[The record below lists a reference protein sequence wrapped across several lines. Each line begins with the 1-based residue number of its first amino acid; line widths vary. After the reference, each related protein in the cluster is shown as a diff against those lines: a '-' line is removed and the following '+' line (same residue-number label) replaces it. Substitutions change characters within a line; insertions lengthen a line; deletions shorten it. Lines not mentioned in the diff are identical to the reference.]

1 MTKQENRN
9 SMDNHDLYIFE
20 KDEDESNSL
29 DKIIQTNNYQK
40 YKKCLKL
47 LGNKIKRIK
56 SKTTPKQEKTPSK
69 SKTNYETPI
78 SPKNF
83 DNFNQVNNIKEI
95 KLNVTS
101 CLCEQ
106 IIIEL
111 NDKYINQ
118 NTILMKDYMKSLK
131 EFDPFKRIILMD
143 WVMAICASNRFKRET
158 FHMTVSLIDI
168 CLTKLKQI
176 SIDKI
181 QLLATTC
188 LLISSKY
195 LEVLIPSIKQYS
207 YFTAETYSVQEIKY
221 YEIVIL
227 NLLDWKINYVDI
239 YQWSNLILYKWKNYL
254 NEYSNLFQINEKD
267 INRLYILYYY
277 ILDCIILD
285 YYYRFCNMK
294 FLCLTLIYLL
304 FGYEFGIFD
313 EEYFNLSEIKYKYYN
328 YLFNKFVE
336 KNEIFGLANFRKY
349 IPYVLKFINKKIISA
364 INEEI
369 KHLNNNI
376 FVQDY
381 DENKIKIA
389 KNAIK
394 NQFYFYNNKK

>member
-1 MTKQENRN
+1 MTKQEIRN
-9 SMDNHDLYIFE
+9 SMDNHDLYAFE
-20 KDEDESNSL
+20 KDDSNSL
-29 DKIIQTNNYQK
+29 DKIIQTKNNPK

-47 LGNKIKRIK
+47 LGNKIKRKK

-69 SKTNYETPI
+69 SKTNYKTPI
-78 SPKNF
+78 SPKNL
-83 DNFNQVNNIKEI
+83 DIFNQAINIKEI

-101 CLCEQ
+101 YLCEQ

-111 NDKYINQ
+111 NDKYTNQ
-118 NTILMKDYMKSLK
+118 NTILMKDYMKSLE
-131 EFDPFKRIILMD
+131 EFDPFKRNILMD

-168 CLTKLKQI
+168 CLTKIKQI
-176 SIDKI
+176 SINKI

-195 LEVLIPSIKQYS
+195 LEMFTPSIKQFS

-239 YQWSNLILYKWKNYL
+239 YQWSNLILYKWKNYI
-254 NEYSNLFQINEKD
+254 NEYSTLFQINEKD

-294 FLCLTLIYLL
+294 LLCLTLIYLL
-304 FGYEFGIFD
+304 FGYEYGIIG
-313 EEYFNLSEIKYKYYN
+313 EKCFNLLEIKYKYYN
-328 YLFNKFVE
+328 YFFNKFVE
-336 KNEIFGLANFRKY
+336 KNEIFGLDNFRKY
-349 IPYVLKFINKKIISA
+349 IPYVLQFISKKIISS
-364 INEEI
+364 INEDI
-369 KHLNNNI
+369 RHLNKNI